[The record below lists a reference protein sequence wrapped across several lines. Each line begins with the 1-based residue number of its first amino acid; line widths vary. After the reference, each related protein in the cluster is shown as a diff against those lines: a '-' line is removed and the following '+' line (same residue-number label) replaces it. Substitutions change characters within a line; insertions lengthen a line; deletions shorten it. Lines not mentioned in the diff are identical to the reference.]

1 MEIALFILAPIVA
14 LGSLALLSIRKPKT
28 QPKLQPPKCNHS
40 KTKVIHDYW
49 FTEEIQITACVKC
62 GKVLKTEH
70 L

>member
-14 LGSLALLSIRKPKT
+14 LGSLALISISKPKSKPVY
-28 QPKLQPPKCNHS
+28 QKPKCTHN

-70 L
+70 I